1 MYTDRHL
8 NDSRIGTRA
17 LHTLRRTFALGLVS
31 VFSFSMV
38 GCEDFFEVDNPTNLI
53 ADDLNDPSLAEA
65 LGNAAET
72 AVAGW
77 YDDANVWAACMAD
90 ECFLSGSGTFR
101 ILIEE
106 GFTEGYNQ
114 LYDDLYNGL
123 AAARWIADN
132 VTERSTEL
140 SNSPTS
146 DIRVARGHFW
156 GGFARITLADLYR
169 DVVYDGG
176 PPITPVQAI
185 QDAIAK
191 FSEAAAIAQAAGD
204 DDFAAAA
211 TGQIARAYRSLYWE
225 DFHHGAGGG
234 TYFDQAATAAQQA
247 LALSS
252 DYIEYVNYQ
261 EPGSSND
268 FFQNFNSSVYT
279 RMDPAWA
286 YLEDPVSNEID
297 PRITHSE
304 QEGTS
309 LRGDWPVYLQWKYQD
324 RSADIPA
331 SRADEARLIIAEY
344 EARFGSLPAAVSMIN
359 EMRSDVGLADF
370 VSADQ
375 AEIITQLRYE
385 RRVELWLEMRRW
397 QDMRYYE
404 VISDRWADANKAL
417 GVHRR
422 WPVSQ
427 RERSTNPA
435 YTGG

>member
-1 MYTDRHL
+1 MAGC
-8 NDSRIGTRA
+8 DS
-17 LHTLRRTFALGLVS
+17 
-31 VFSFSMV
+31 
-38 GCEDFFEVDNPTNLI
+38 FFDVDNPTNLI
-53 ADDLNDPSLAEA
+53 AEDLDDENLAEA
-65 LGNAAET
+65 LGNSAET

-77 YDDANVWAACMAD
+77 YDDANVWSACMAD
-90 ECFLSGSGTFR
+90 ECCLSGSGTFR

-132 VTERSTEL
+132 VTERSTAL
-140 SNSPTS
+140 SPNPSS

-156 GGFARITLADLYR
+156 GGIARMTLADLYR

-185 QDAIAK
+185 QDAIEK
-191 FSEAAAIAQAAGD
+191 FNQAASIAQAAGEAD
-204 DDFAAAA
+204 YAAAA
-211 TGQIARAYRSLYWE
+211 TSSTARAYRSLYWE
-225 DFHHGAGGG
+225 DVHHGAGGG
-234 TYFDQAATAAQQA
+234 SFFQQAYQAAQQA
-247 LALSS
+247 LALS
-252 DYIEYVNYQ
+252 DDFVEYANYQ
-261 EPGSSND
+261 QPGSSND

-279 RMDPAWA
+279 RMDPSWA
-286 YLEDPVSNEID
+286 FLEDPVSGAVD
-297 PRITHSE
+297 PRVTHSE
-304 QEGTS
+304 QEGFS
-309 LRGDWPVYLQWKYQD
+309 LRENWPVYLQHKYPD
-324 RSADIPA
+324 RSADIPV
-331 SRADEARLIIAEY
+331 SSADEARLIVAEY
-344 EARFGSLPAAVSMIN
+344 ELMFGDLQAAVGMIN
-359 EMRSDVGLADF
+359 ELRSNVGLADF
-370 VSADQ
+370 NSTDPQEVMDQ
-375 AEIITQLRYE
+375 FRYE

-404 VISDRWADANKAL
+404 IISDRWADANKAL